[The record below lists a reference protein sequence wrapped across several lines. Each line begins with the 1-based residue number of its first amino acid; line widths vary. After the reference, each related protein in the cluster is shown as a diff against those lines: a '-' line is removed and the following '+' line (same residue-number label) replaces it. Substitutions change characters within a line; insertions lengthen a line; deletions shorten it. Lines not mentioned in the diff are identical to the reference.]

1 MRNSLTPEQRTDKN
15 GVTSTRWVKQVAP
28 VSDAL
33 SQLPPPSLNSR
44 RIAAEFLTDEV
55 HNIVFGNDEK
65 NDEARLRINDYLL
78 GHTDQTLEAIQEFLN
93 FYSVSQNYYGSK
105 THIVASAI
113 ERGESQGLVSDLITY
128 LEWADEYSIRTLR
141 LYRER
146 DGVTDETPHGTP
158 DSRVIALMQTTRVVI
173 DTPYGGTVPEGS
185 PVEEVVGDGG
195 EYYYILKDSRVT
207 NLVLDHPNDNELINR
222 IIRERKTVDYGA
234 IHAAVEGAA
243 KSLSSGIL

>member
-15 GVTSTRWVKQVAP
+15 GVTSTRWVKPVAP

-44 RIAAEFLTDEV
+44 RRVAEFITADV
-55 HNIVFGNDEK
+55 HSIVFGKDEN

-93 FYSVSQNYYGSK
+93 FYSVTQNYYGSK

-113 ERGESQGLVSDLITY
+113 ERGESHGLVSDLITY

-146 DGVTDETPHGTP
+146 DGVSDETPQGTP
-158 DSRVIALMQTTRVVI
+158 DPRVIALLKTTRVVI
-173 DTPYGGTVPEGS
+173 DTPYGGAVPENS

-195 EYYYILKDSRVT
+195 EYYYIIKDSRVT
-207 NLVLDHPNDNELINR
+207 KLILDHPDDNDLINR
-222 IIRERKTVDYGA
+222 IVRERKTVKHDV
-234 IHAAVEGAA
+234 IHAAIEGPA
-243 KSLSSGIL
+243 KGLSSGVL